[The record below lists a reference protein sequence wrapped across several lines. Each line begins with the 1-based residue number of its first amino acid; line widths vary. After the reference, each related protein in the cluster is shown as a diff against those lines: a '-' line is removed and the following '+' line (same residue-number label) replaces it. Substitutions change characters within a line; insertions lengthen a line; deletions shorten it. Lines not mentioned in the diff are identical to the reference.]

1 MNNKELADTFTL
13 IGNLLEIKGEVI
25 YKILAYRKAA
35 ETLVVYPR
43 SVADTY
49 KEGGQKGLKEIPGV
63 GPAIAEKIEELLT
76 TGKLEF
82 LEKLK
87 AEVPESL
94 ASLLQVP
101 DLGPKKVK
109 LFYDQLGIQTIEQL
123 KAAAEGGQLAGLPGM
138 GKKSEEKILA
148 GLESMARRSGRTP
161 LGDALPF
168 AEEQMALLRK
178 VSGVKRVE
186 AAGSLRR
193 RRDTVGDLDILVAAE
208 DSEPVM
214 EAFTSQPLV
223 ARVLGRGPTKASVE
237 YNNGMRA
244 QVWVHPPA
252 KFGTALQYATGSK
265 DHNVRLREIALARGF
280 SLSEHALTRTDDS
293 GEELHYATEEALYEA
308 LGLPWVAP
316 ELREDRGEV
325 QAAQQNALPKLL
337 TVKEIHAELHS
348 HTTWSDGKQTVL
360 EMAEAAIVRGRKIL
374 AITDHSYSLG
384 IANGLTV
391 ERLKQQRA
399 DIEAARQQLGDRIT
413 LLHGTEM
420 EIRADGTLDFDDDT
434 LAWLDF
440 VIASLHVS
448 MRQPREQATQR
459 LLNAIQNPHVD
470 LIAHPTNRL
479 LPDRAGADLDMDAVF
494 AAALENGTALEINS
508 NPSRLDLEDIYARRA
523 AEMGIPIAINT
534 DAHHESHMDFLEY
547 GVANARR
554 AWLTKD
560 HVLNAW
566 PEKKFL
572 AWLHARGT

>member
-35 ETLVVYPR
+35 ETLAVYPR

-76 TGKLEF
+76 TGQLQF

-109 LFYDQLGIQTIEQL
+109 LFYDQLGIQTLEQL

-178 VSGVKRVE
+178 VKGVKAVE

-237 YNNGMRA
+237 YNTGMRA

-265 DHNVRLREIALARGF
+265 DHNVRLREIALARGY

-293 GEELHYATEEALYEA
+293 GEELHYATEETLYEA

-325 QAAQQNALPKLL
+325 QAAQKNALPKLL
-337 TVKEIHAELHS
+337 TVKDIRAELHS

-360 EMAEAAIVRGRKIL
+360 EMAVAAIARGRKIL

-391 ERLKQQRA
+391 ERLKQQREE
-399 DIEAARQQLGDRIT
+399 IEAARQQLGDRIT

-420 EIRADGTLDFDDDT
+420 EIRADATLDFDDDT

-459 LLNAIQNPHVD
+459 LLNAIRNPHVD

-508 NPSRLDLEDIYARRA
+508 NPSRLDLEDTYARRA

-534 DAHHESHMDFLEY
+534 DAHHESHLDFLDY

-554 AWLTKD
+554 AWLTKEQ
-560 HVLNAW
+560 VLNTW

-572 AWLHARGT
+572 TWLHARG